1 MTHDDRNL
9 RDATTPCLVVDKMK
23 MQANLDRLTSLTAAQ
38 AITLR
43 PHLKTVKSVEAA
55 RFALSSPKA
64 PATVSTLAEAEQF
77 GHAGF
82 TDLLYAVAVSPQ
94 KLERVLALRS
104 AGVDLKIIVDSVSM
118 AEAVAER
125 ARQSGDPI
133 PTLIEIDVDDH
144 RSGAKPDDADHLRA
158 IASAL
163 SGGASLQG
171 VMTHAGESYEL
182 SSEADRIVAARQEA
196 DLTVQAATILRGAGH
211 ACPTVSV
218 GSTPTAFVPI
228 ERSGVTE
235 LRAGVY
241 MFFDL
246 VQAGIGACTP
256 ADVALSVLTTVIGHQ
271 QAKKWIIVDA
281 GWMALSRDRG
291 TANQTVDQFY
301 GMVCDEDGMIL
312 DDLVVLRTNQ
322 EHGVISVRP
331 GTTGSIPDLPIGA
344 RLRILPNHACATA
357 AQHGQYHV
365 VGGSGAIA
373 ETWPRFGGW

>member
-1 MTHDDRNL
+1 MTKSDWNL
-9 RDATTPCLVVDKMK
+9 RDVTTPCLVVDKAK
-23 MQANLDRLTSLTAAQ
+23 MQANLDRLASLVAAQ
-38 AITLR
+38 PIALR
-43 PHLKTVKSVEAA
+43 PHLKTVKSIEAA
-55 RFALSSPKA
+55 RFALPSPQA
-64 PATVSTLAEAEQF
+64 PATVSTLAEAERF
-77 GHAGF
+77 GRAGF

-94 KLERVLALRS
+94 KLDRILELS
-104 AGVDLKIIVDSVSM
+104 ATGVDLKIIVDSVEM
-118 AEAVAER
+118 AEAIAAR
-125 ARQSGDPI
+125 ARQSGDPM

-158 IASAL
+158 IAAAL
-163 SGGASLQG
+163 SNGATLHG

-182 SSEADRIVAARQEA
+182 SSEADRIAAARQEA
-196 DLTVQAATILRGAGH
+196 ERTVQAATILRNAGH

-218 GSTPTAFVPI
+218 GSTPTAFAPV
-228 ERSGVTE
+228 ERPGVTE

-246 VQAGIGACTP
+246 VQAGIGACIP
-256 ADVALSVLTTVIGHQ
+256 ADIALSVLTTIIGHQ
-271 QAKKWIIVDA
+271 HAKNWIIVDA

-291 TANQTVDQFY
+291 TANQKIDQFY
-301 GMVCDEDGMIL
+301 GMVCDEAGKIL

-357 AQHGQYHV
+357 AQHDRYHV
-365 VGGSGAIA
+365 VGESGAASEI
-373 ETWPRFGGW
+373 WPRFGGW

>member
-1 MTHDDRNL
+1 MKHGNQSL
-9 RDATTPCLVVDKMK
+9 QDATTPCLVVDKSK
-23 MQANLDRLTSLTAAQ
+23 MQANLDRLANLIAAQ
-38 AITLR
+38 PIALR

-55 RFALSSPKA
+55 RFALASPQA

-94 KLERVLALRS
+94 KLDRVQALRA
-104 AGVDLKIIVDSVSM
+104 AGIDLKIIVDSVDM
-118 AEAVAER
+118 AEGVAAR

-158 IASAL
+158 IAAAL
-163 SGGASLQG
+163 SNGARLHG

-182 SSEADRIVAARQEA
+182 TTEADRIVAARQEA
-196 DLTVQAATILRGAGH
+196 DRTVQAAMILRDAGH

-218 GSTPTAFVPI
+218 GSTPTAFAPI
-228 ERSGVTE
+228 ERPGVTE

-246 VQAGIGACTP
+246 VQAGIGACVP
-256 ADVALSVLTTVIGHQ
+256 KDIALSVLTTVIGHQ
-271 QAKKWIIVDA
+271 HAKNWIIVDA

-301 GMVCDEDGMIL
+301 GLVCDEAGNLL

-322 EHGVISVRP
+322 EHGVISVRS
-331 GTTGSIPDLPIGA
+331 GATGSVPDLPIGA

-357 AQHGQYHV
+357 AQHDQYHV
-365 VGGSGAIA
+365 VGKPGVIA